1 MKTLFLVIVLG
12 IIIFFSYYSSTGY
25 AVHQQSIDKTPDFV
39 LEVQNVSKNPVV
51 TKFLIRDEVFNQVC
65 PSAQCLIDYNP
76 HSIVFSLPADDYP
89 YMYHSFQFTIN
100 YNQSNLENISNKE
113 FLKKLKDYSSEFL
126 TGESTCF
133 IDFHKSIVNEKQR
146 IYYCEDDGVDTSII
160 RIDDNQQWQY
170 DSIEKY
176 DAGLDTFTLNGTFRN

>member
-12 IIIFFSYYSSTGY
+12 MIIFVSYYSSTGY
-25 AVHQQSIDKTPDFV
+25 AVHQSIDKTPDFI
-39 LEVQNVSKNPVV
+39 LEVQNASKTPIV
-51 TKFLIRDEVFNQVC
+51 TKFIIRDEVFNQVC
-65 PSAQCLIDYNP
+65 PLGHCSIDYNP
-76 HSIVFSLPADDYP
+76 HSIVFSLPVDDYP

-100 YNQSNLENISNKE
+100 YNVSNPENTSIRE
-113 FLKKLKDYSSEFL
+113 IYKKLGNSSEFL
-126 TGESTCF
+126 TGDSTCF
-133 IDFHKSIVNEKQR
+133 IDFHKSIVNEKQQ
-146 IYYCEDDGVDTSII
+146 IYYCEDDGVDTSIV